1 MYKLRSPIT
10 KVEYSGCIRKFRVSY
25 FSSLKGLSTHNL
37 SLCAEDLPAG
47 MTDTFFKQQRSQQRK
62 RKQMVQFIAVRQPRL
77 KRLPVK
83 VRQFATSN

>member
-10 KVEYSGCIRKFRVSY
+10 KVECSGCKRKLGVSY

-37 SLCAEDLPAG
+37 YLVHKDLPAG
-47 MTDTFFKQQRSQQRK
+47 MADTFFKQQRSQQRK
-62 RKQMVQFIAVRQPRL
+62 RKQMVQFIAARQPRL